1 MRQAREEDAP
11 AIEILIRVSVRVLQS
26 SRYSEA
32 QIEGAIGSV
41 FGLDQQLL
49 WDGTYFVAERKGQI
63 VGCGGWSR
71 RTTLFGAIPRESARS
86 SFIQLGRV
94 VASA

>member
-26 SRYSEA
+26 SRYSKA
-32 QIEGAIGSV
+32 QIEEAIGSV

-49 WDGTYFVAERKGQI
+49 WDGTYFIAERTSAAA
-63 VGCGGWSR
+63 VG
-71 RTTLFGAIPRESARS
+71 ASARH
-86 SFIQLGRV
+86 FL
-94 VASA
+94 AAMP